1 MACCENTYNLG
12 CFDSCAV
19 VTLPILFP
27 SDGQY
32 TLFFN
37 GTNNIKY
44 KVVGVS
50 GEPFIVDATLLN
62 SDSTYTFYVVNN
74 SGVRVVFDI
83 DGVDYDC
90 FKIKIETYFN
100 IDATDE
106 ITPSV
111 PCTLMCQETYDPM
124 HESKDIFDYNNL
136 RVKAVADGTTITGDG
151 TAGNPFVAIGG
162 GGGIDSVQAGTNIII
177 DNSDPSNPIINATFS
192 QEGKYLI
199 SGGAAWS
206 GTGLTYD
213 VTALTYFFNGN
224 KISLATQVTLAVA
237 DPTNNRLDAIVV
249 DEAGVV
255 SVIQGTASVNPI
267 TPPIP
272 EEQLLVQYIL
282 VEAGLASPSVSNE
295 NIYLDDPAGSWTLST
310 YTTGAPT
317 GTLVFNGTTSPK
329 EGINHIQADADKRLG
344 ARFVR
349 ATSFDAFQYTVLQV
363 WVRFTGT
370 NVDSNKSLNVRF
382 ENSVGTLVGNT
393 LNLFNYGIQRN
404 VLNTWQLA
412 VIPITAFGSLPSTV
426 KGFRAIMIGGT
437 VGVTRQ
443 WDMDWIL
450 LSDSSVPN
458 VEVPKINFFKDDVT
472 VASQSGLNLK
482 AGTNIGITAVNDVIN
497 NRVEYV
503 VDALG
508 GGGLTC
514 ADLPTCPIIISM
526 ANDIANKSDIGHTHT
541 FASLT
546 SKPTTLTGYGITD
559 AYPLVGNP
567 SAFIDATALLPYL
580 TIASASATYQ
590 PILVSG
596 TNIKTI
602 NGSSVLGAGD
612 LTISGLPPQSGNNG
626 KYLQTDGTNAS
637 WQNVSANVPINTIL
651 SATGTNTINNANYK
665 QTWQWNSVTNGGGL
679 LIDSNSTSAIAGDAL
694 VEIKRSGAIT
704 GFQKTVTLKLSN
716 AITSVGGGNN
726 PIALEIE
733 TIGGGNPIGINFKAS
748 AVSTAT
754 QINLENSPFG
764 QNTGINM
771 GNQFVKFGGGGFTG
785 IGTDG
790 SSIMRYNCNGGQ
802 HTFGTTG
809 SSKFGISDYVFSST
823 SPFTINRRTAS
834 PANDWELIF
843 GGAFSTPNMLAYAT
857 EANSIRANAGVLS
870 FAGDTGLTG
879 GWALYTPTYIM
890 AIHGGTKNVGIGT
903 ITPNASALLDLES
916 TTKGLAIP
924 TMTSAQASAIAT
936 PKKSL
941 MLYVTDTNGTF
952 TSAGWWGYNG
962 TIWKLILAE

>member
-111 PCTLMCQETYDPM
+111 PCTLMCQETYDPTGVGA
-124 HESKDIFDYNNL
+124 DAFNYNNL
-136 RVKAVADGTTITGDG
+136 HTKAVSDGITITGDG
-151 TAGNPFVAIGG
+151 TAGNPFVA
-162 GGGIDSVQAGTNIII
+162 V
-177 DNSDPSNPIINATFS
+177 
-192 QEGKYLI
+192 
-199 SGGAAWS
+199 
-206 GTGLTYD
+206 
-213 VTALTYFFNGN
+213 
-224 KISLATQVTLAVA
+224 
-237 DPTNNRLDAIVV
+237 
-249 DEAGVV
+249 
-255 SVIQGTASVNPI
+255 
-267 TPPIP
+267 
-272 EEQLLVQYIL
+272 
-282 VEAGLASPSVSNE
+282 
-295 NIYLDDPAGSWTLST
+295 
-310 YTTGAPT
+310 
-317 GTLVFNGTTSPK
+317 
-329 EGINHIQADADKRLG
+329 
-344 ARFVR
+344 
-349 ATSFDAFQYTVLQV
+349 
-363 WVRFTGT
+363 
-370 NVDSNKSLNVRF
+370 
-382 ENSVGTLVGNT
+382 
-393 LNLFNYGIQRN
+393 
-404 VLNTWQLA
+404 
-412 VIPITAFGSLPSTV
+412 
-426 KGFRAIMIGGT
+426 
-437 VGVTRQ
+437 
-443 WDMDWIL
+443 
-450 LSDSSVPN
+450 
-458 VEVPKINFFKDDVT
+458 
-472 VASQSGLNLK
+472 
-482 AGTNIGITAVNDVIN
+482 
-497 NRVEYV
+497 
-503 VDALG
+503 

-514 ADLPTCPIIISM
+514 ADLPICPIIISM

-546 SKPTTLTGYGITD
+546 SKPTTLAGYGITD

-637 WQNVSANVPINTIL
+637 WQDVSANVPINTIL
-651 SATGTNTINNANYK
+651 SATGTNTINNANHK

-704 GFQKTVTLKLSN
+704 TGYQKTVTLKLSN
-716 AITSVGGGNN
+716 LTTSSTGNI
-726 PIALEIE
+726 PVVLEIE
-733 TIGGGNPIGINFKAS
+733 TGGNTTPIGINFKPQT
-748 AVSTAT
+748 VPTAT
-754 QINLENSPFG
+754 QINLENSPYG

-771 GNQFVKFGGGGFTG
+771 GNQYIKFGGGGFTG

-790 SSIMRYNCNGGQ
+790 SSNMRYNCNGGQ
-802 HTFGTTG
+802 HSFGTTG
-809 SSKFGISDYVFSST
+809 SSKFGISDYVFGLS

-834 PANDWELIF
+834 PANDWELMF
-843 GGAFSTPNMLAYAT
+843 GGQFNTPYMLAYAT
-857 EANSIRANAGVLS
+857 ETNSIRANAGVLS

-879 GWALYTPTYIM
+879 GWTSYTPTYIM
-890 AIHGGTKNVGIGT
+890 SIHGGTKNVGIGT
-903 ITPNASALLDLES
+903 ITPNASALLDLSS

>member
-1 MACCENTYNLG
+1 MACCDNTYNLG
-12 CFDSCAV
+12 CVDSCAMV
-19 VTLPILFP
+19 ILPIVFP
-27 SDGQY
+27 TDGHY
-32 TLFFN
+32 TLYFS
-37 GTNNIKY
+37 GTNNVKIT
-44 KVVGVS
+44 VSGVS
-50 GEPFIVDATLLN
+50 GEPILLDATLLN
-62 SDSTYTFYVVNN
+62 ANSIYTFYIQNT
-74 SGVRVVFDI
+74 SGVRQLFEIGEVE
-83 DGVDYDC
+83 YDC
-90 FKIKIETYFN
+90 FKIKIDAYFS
-100 IDATDE
+100 IDATED
-106 ITPSV
+106 ITPTQH
-111 PCTLMCQETYDPM
+111 CTLMCQETYDPM

-151 TAGNPFVAIGG
+151 TAGNPFVA
-162 GGGIDSVQAGTNIII
+162 V
-177 DNSDPSNPIINATFS
+177 
-192 QEGKYLI
+192 
-199 SGGAAWS
+199 
-206 GTGLTYD
+206 
-213 VTALTYFFNGN
+213 
-224 KISLATQVTLAVA
+224 
-237 DPTNNRLDAIVV
+237 
-249 DEAGVV
+249 
-255 SVIQGTASVNPI
+255 
-267 TPPIP
+267 
-272 EEQLLVQYIL
+272 
-282 VEAGLASPSVSNE
+282 
-295 NIYLDDPAGSWTLST
+295 
-310 YTTGAPT
+310 
-317 GTLVFNGTTSPK
+317 
-329 EGINHIQADADKRLG
+329 
-344 ARFVR
+344 
-349 ATSFDAFQYTVLQV
+349 
-363 WVRFTGT
+363 
-370 NVDSNKSLNVRF
+370 
-382 ENSVGTLVGNT
+382 
-393 LNLFNYGIQRN
+393 
-404 VLNTWQLA
+404 
-412 VIPITAFGSLPSTV
+412 
-426 KGFRAIMIGGT
+426 
-437 VGVTRQ
+437 
-443 WDMDWIL
+443 
-450 LSDSSVPN
+450 
-458 VEVPKINFFKDDVT
+458 
-472 VASQSGLNLK
+472 
-482 AGTNIGITAVNDVIN
+482 
-497 NRVEYV
+497 
-503 VDALG
+503 

-514 ADLPTCPIIISM
+514 ADLPICPIIISM

-546 SKPTTLTGYGITD
+546 SKPTTLAGYGITD

-704 GFQKTVTLKLSN
+704 TGYQKTVTLKLSN
-716 AITSVGGGNN
+716 LTTSLTGNI
-726 PIALEIE
+726 PVVLEIE
-733 TIGGGNPIGINFKAS
+733 TGGNATPIGINFKPQT
-748 AVSTAT
+748 VPTAT

-771 GNQFVKFGGGGFTG
+771 GNQYIKFGGGGFTG

-790 SSIMRYNCNGGQ
+790 SSSMRYNCNGGP
-802 HTFGTTG
+802 HSFGTTG
-809 SSKFGISDYVFSST
+809 SCKFAISDYIFGSNPPFS
-823 SPFTINRRTAS
+823 INRRTAS

-843 GGAFSTPNMLAYAT
+843 GGTFTTPNMIAYSST
-857 EANSIRANAGVLS
+857 ETNSIRANAGVLS
-870 FAGDTGLTG
+870 FAGDTGLAGSWLGTS
-879 GWALYTPTYIM
+879 YTPTYIM